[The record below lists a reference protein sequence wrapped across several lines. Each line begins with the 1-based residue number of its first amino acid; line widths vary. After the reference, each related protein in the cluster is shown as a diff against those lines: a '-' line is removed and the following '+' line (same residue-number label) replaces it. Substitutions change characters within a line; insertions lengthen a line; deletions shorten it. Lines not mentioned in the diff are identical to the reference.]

1 METVSVPLGPPPGGP
16 CVSGS
21 LRQGSFPAGETANL
35 SPSCEHGNMHHFKR
49 AISAAWILSF
59 IFLQVEE
66 VLDIHDGLWPFGTL
80 RQKK

>member
-1 METVSVPLGPPPGGP
+1 METVSRLVPHLEASVSQGASDGEVSLLGKQQI
-16 CVSGS
+16 CH
-21 LRQGSFPAGETANL
+21 PAVNN
-35 SPSCEHGNMHHFKR
+35 SNMHHFKR